1 MADAQVAPKNS
12 ISETCNII
20 CTTSNSIVSVAG
32 VQTADGKEEK
42 HSSNSNLNEKIKL
55 SWAGDLLSLKSFI
68 DKSIN
73 LEGEWSSPGGE
84 KKIFKSHD
92 GNTIITWWKN
102 KKYIKLD
109 GANAENV
116 KHKLWSI
123 VGNNSSEDSQF
134 ATKTDTQFPQ
144 ISYTYTNQ
152 EGRKELTAD
161 MEGIKLDMVIL
172 ETSLEKKIESNINSI
187 NSVQEELINMRKLN
201 NELKEHVESL
211 INTRPFDEDNN
222 SNADLL
228 RRENN
233 ELKDTV
239 KHLKAELE
247 VCKRRICFAEPNL
260 NQHSTFEL
268 VEIKNDDKEKVI
280 DYVNQF
286 PRQDKTK
293 QIGTI
298 CPTSIPI
305 PDETIPNGT
314 DCPTPIP
321 IPDNSVRPSVAE
333 QLQDYRH
340 EMRKTHHHMK
350 DQQTTT
356 VKAQNKSCSSP
367 FVVHKY
373 SLSVKETDPRYN
385 YRLQFQDKRKVPD
398 RARSRN
404 YPPCFRKPS
413 QTINTRTRLLR
424 GNPHFRRHPAN
435 RPPSHPANRLPP
447 PLLGIHR
454 RHLTNHS
461 STRLVSQDQRSEWK
475 RYLDFVRQMMG
486 RQTEDSDK
494 R

>member
-1 MADAQVAPKNS
+1 MLFDLITFLKLKFNNAQVAPKNS
-12 ISETCNII
+12 ILETCNII

-68 DKSIN
+68 DKSMN
-73 LEGEWSSPGGE
+73 LEGEWSS
-84 KKIFKSHD
+84 
-92 GNTIITWWKN
+92 IITWWKN

-134 ATKTDTQFPQ
+134 AAKTDTQFPQ

-280 DYVNQF
+280 DYVNHSLDTTKPNTLERFVLHLFQF
-286 PRQDKTK
+286 RMKPYRME
-293 QIGTI
+293 
-298 CPTSIPI
+298 PI
-305 PDETIPNGT
+305 
-314 DCPTPIP
+314 
-321 IPDNSVRPSVAE
+321 ALHLF
-333 QLQDYRH
+333 Q
-340 EMRKTHHHMK
+340 
-350 DQQTTT
+350 
-356 VKAQNKSCSSP
+356 
-367 FVVHKY
+367 
-373 SLSVKETDPRYN
+373 SLII
-385 YRLQFQDKRKVPD
+385 L
-398 RARSRN
+398 
-404 YPPCFRKPS
+404 
-413 QTINTRTRLLR
+413 
-424 GNPHFRRHPAN
+424 
-435 RPPSHPANRLPP
+435 
-447 PLLGIHR
+447 
-454 RHLTNHS
+454 
-461 STRLVSQDQRSEWK
+461 
-475 RYLDFVRQMMG
+475 
-486 RQTEDSDK
+486 
-494 R
+494 